1 MFSKI
6 LYTISR
12 IVITSYV
19 RLMLKLDVYWHEKM
33 PKGPVL
39 FAANHP
45 STTDPIFLHSFMSR
59 RISVMIHAKVFT
71 IPLLGAYMRK
81 MGQICV
87 IPGKGEQVLEEA
99 RRTLEAGR
107 SVVIFPE
114 GLISP
119 LDGFH
124 EARSGVARL
133 ALQSGVPVIPLGI
146 YLSERNCKRIPAT
159 FDGKPDLITW
169 YLYGP
174 YAITV
179 GKALRFSGDAK
190 NQSHVKKIA
199 ANVMQH
205 IRALVMESRQRV
217 TA

>member
-1 MFSKI
+1 MFSRI
-6 LYTISR
+6 LYIIGR
-12 IVITSYV
+12 IVILSYV
-19 RLMLKLDVYWHEKM
+19 HLMLKLDVHWHENM

-45 STTDPIFLHSFMSR
+45 STTDPIFIHSLLSR
-59 RISVMIHAKVFT
+59 RISVMINAKVFT

-99 RRTLEAGR
+99 RQTLKSGR

-119 LDGFH
+119 VDGFH

-133 ALQSGVPVIPLGI
+133 ALQCGVPVVPLGI
-146 YLSERNCKRIPAT
+146 YLSEKNCKRIPT
-159 FDGKPDLITW
+159 SFEGEPDLITW
-169 YLYGP
+169 YLHGP
-174 YAITV
+174 YAVTI
-179 GKALRFSGDAK
+179 GKALRFSGDAMDH
-190 NQSHVKKIA
+190 SLVKTVA
-199 ANVMQH
+199 ENVMQH
-205 IRALVMESRQRV
+205 IRALATESRQRV
-217 TA
+217 LA